1 MKMRSGWDLR
11 RSSSPAEISNAP
23 SPVASPGALPGC
35 LTPLAGAALGA
46 VGHVGEKQNPR
57 RSWFTKTQE
66 NKQQNQA

>member
-11 RSSSPAEISNAP
+11 RSSSPTEISNAL
-23 SPVASPGALPGC
+23 SPVASPGVPPGC

-46 VGHVGEKQNPR
+46 VGDKTEFKVLMVHQ
-57 RSWFTKTQE
+57 KTQE